1 MTGSRLLATMLIGSG
16 AALRV
21 PLRPRMMCDSSFRSP
36 MEPSTAGLNDAQKK
50 ILMDQMQQGV
60 DSGGWDNDEY
70 LEATKA
76 NKPVTSNKELLRQSE
91 AYMDMLNAKMLRP
104 SPEVVAEIERIKSA
118 MTPEEMQEY
127 EAEKAARLAAGPPP
141 PPAPPAPPPQ
151 AAPPP
156 CSSSSLA
163 PPPAPAP
170 VNVNARRRRRHEPRH
185 PRHVLRPRRSR
196 RNRRRPCRRRRS
208 RPLRCHRRRRAARR
222 SPPPPLAGEGLLMM
236 GTAASLAAGGQRR
249 RPAAPAA
256 GEGLL

>member
-16 AALRV
+16 AALRM

-127 EAEKAARLAAGPPP
+127 EAERPRVW
-141 PPAPPAPPPQ
+141 PPARRRRRSRRRRRRRPHRRL
-151 AAPPP
+151 
-156 CSSSSLA
+156 CSSSSRWRRR
-163 PPPAPAP
+163 PRAPAP
-170 VNVNARRRRRHEPRH
+170 VNVNAGGVAAAASYASILASSAAPAPIAATGGCAAAAAGRAPR
-185 PRHVLRPRRSR
+185 
-196 RNRRRPCRRRRS
+196 C
-208 RPLRCHRRRRAARR
+208 
-222 SPPPPLAGEGLLMM
+222 PPPPPPVAGLA
-236 GTAASLAAGGQRR
+236 TR
-249 RPAAPAA
+249 APAA
-256 GEGLL
+256 GRAA